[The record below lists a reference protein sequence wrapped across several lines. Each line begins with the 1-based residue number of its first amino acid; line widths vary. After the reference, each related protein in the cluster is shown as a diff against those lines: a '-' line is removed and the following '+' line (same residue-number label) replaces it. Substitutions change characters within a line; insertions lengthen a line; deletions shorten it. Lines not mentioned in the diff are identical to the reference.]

1 MHPFLIICKCEGKE
15 EYHIINAWDKKEA
28 IVNFY
33 DEVRSD
39 YQMSRRMFEKIV
51 KALSIGET
59 VAVFNEIEGIRKI
72 TDIYENLC
80 RVDISSDLYEE
91 LDDGE
96 KDRSQD

>member
-1 MHPFLIICKCEGKE
+1 MHPYLIVCEYEEEKE
-15 EYHIINAWDKKEA
+15 YYIIYAWDKKGA
-28 IVNFY
+28 VANLY
-33 DEVRSD
+33 SEVRRD
-39 YQMSRRMFEKIV
+39 YQMPRKMFEKII

-91 LDDGE
+91 LEDGE
-96 KDRSQD
+96 